1 MEKRP
6 TLHPT
11 IRCASQ
17 TAPEAQRKRNIRNAE
32 SNYKPLKKEDMKTKI
47 ILWIGALLLLIGE
60 AGCEKEL
67 SDTELMKQQ
76 IIGTW
81 EWTVSYQP
89 GILWEVKPIPGEKR
103 EITFI
108 DDRVLATHN
117 KEIIDNKP
125 VITDNK
131 KVILDGSY
139 VLCKEKDKFYITITP
154 KEGAEDLQYLVGKKE
169 ISLNEDGNTLIFSYY
184 IGKGGFSTIY
194 KKVN

>member
-1 MEKRP
+1 MKNK
-6 TLHPT
+6 TFLF
-11 IRCASQ
+11 
-17 TAPEAQRKRNIRNAE
+17 TA
-32 SNYKPLKKEDMKTKI
+32 T
-47 ILWIGALLLLIGE
+47 LLLLLLGA

-169 ISLNEDGNTLIFSYY
+169 ISLNEDGNTLIFYECPY
-184 IGKGGFSTIY
+184 ICLKLIIY
-194 KKVN
+194 C

>member
-47 ILWIGALLLLIGE
+47 ILWIGALLLLIGG

-89 GILWEVKPIPGEKR
+89 GILWEVEPIPGEKR

-154 KEGAEDLQYLVGKKE
+154 KEGTEDLQYLVGKKE

>member
-17 TAPEAQRKRNIRNAE
+17 TATEAQRKRNIRNAE

-47 ILWIGALLLLIGE
+47 ILWIGALLLLIGG

-154 KEGAEDLQYLVGKKE
+154 KEGAEDLRYLVGKKE

-184 IGKGGFSTIY
+184 IGKGGFSTVY